1 MKMGKKLLA
10 AVVLALPLSQAAC
23 GPKPQARPEYGE
35 MFVDTQIG
43 RLQDEDAKSRFC
55 AVRALA
61 NVRCPAVQKA
71 VPPLRCLLYDVN
83 HEVRREAER
92 ALRNIEPCVLEIG
105 RNEPSGSP
113 L

>member
-10 AVVLALPLSQAAC
+10 AVVLALPLSMTAC
-23 GPKPQARPEYGE
+23 GGKPQSRPEFGE
-35 MFVDTQIG
+35 MFVNTQIG

-83 HEVRREAER
+83 HDVRREAER
-92 ALRNIEPCVLEIG
+92 ALRNIEPRVIEIG
-105 RNEPSGSP
+105 RNETSESP